1 VLHRLTVFVRN
12 LITFSTC
19 LGVEEVVL
27 PGGDSPQ
34 DLASAILLKFLDPQD
49 PSVAWRERL
58 GPPTTA
64 GLVIFLRVVL
74 ERDFLN
80 LLRSKRYRA
89 ALYPDSDEQPVESRE
104 FDGDWFDS
112 LPAHSAHPEHEAM
125 RQEETAWLL
134 QHFREEPELE
144 AILRLQLERDGYNA
158 FTNLELARMLAVSVT
173 EIENRKRRLKTRLK
187 NLAAGHWTKKGAKHG

>member
-1 VLHRLTVFVRN
+1 MTELSLTEVDLEEVLHRLTVYARN
-12 LITFSTC
+12 LITASTC
-19 LGVEEVVL
+19 RSGEEVVL

-89 ALYPDSDEQPVESRE
+89 ALYPDSV
-104 FDGDWFDS
+104 
-112 LPAHSAHPEHEAM
+112 
-125 RQEETAWLL
+125 
-134 QHFREEPELE
+134 E

-187 NLAAGHWTKKGAKHG
+187 NLAAGHWTKGAKHD